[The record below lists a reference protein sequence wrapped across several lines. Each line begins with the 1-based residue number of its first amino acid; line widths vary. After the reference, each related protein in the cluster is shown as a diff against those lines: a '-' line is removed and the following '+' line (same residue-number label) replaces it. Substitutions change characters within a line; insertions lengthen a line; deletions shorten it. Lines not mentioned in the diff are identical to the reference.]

1 MLPTPLPSVI
11 FQRIDDGAVLFAP
24 ATEVYFGLNEV
35 GAKVWQLLP
44 PALTSLDELCTRLA
58 ADYPT
63 VGADVIR
70 QDVLELLDQLTAEGL
85 VAPSAAGSD
94 AKPAS

>member
-1 MLPTPLPSVI
+1 MLPTPLPTVI

-35 GAKVWQLLP
+35 GAKIWQLLP
-44 PALTSLDELCTRLA
+44 PASKSLDDLCERLTA
-58 ADYPT
+58 EYPS
-63 VGADVIR
+63 VGGDTIRHDVI
-70 QDVLELLDQLTAEGL
+70 ELLDQLTAEGL

-94 AKPAS
+94 AKPVS